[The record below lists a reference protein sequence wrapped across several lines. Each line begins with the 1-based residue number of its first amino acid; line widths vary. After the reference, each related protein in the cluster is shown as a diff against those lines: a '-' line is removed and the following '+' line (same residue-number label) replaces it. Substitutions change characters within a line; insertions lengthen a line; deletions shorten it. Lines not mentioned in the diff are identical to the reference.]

1 MKASVCWE
9 CVCTQI
15 PQQSADAASVAES
28 LASCCY
34 AGWNRRPGWE
44 IEQHD
49 CKEDHNHPQ
58 FCSCTKQVT
67 VVSHQAIT
75 SIIISQNWSA

>member
-1 MKASVCWE
+1 MCFGS
-9 CVCTQI
+9 VCTQI
-15 PQQSADAASVAES
+15 PEQSADAASVAES

-44 IEQHD
+44 MEQYD
-49 CKEDHNHPQ
+49 CKQDHNHPQ
-58 FCSCTKQVT
+58 FCSCTKKKKINKI